1 MYWVKREN
9 CPGYKDL
16 GGLWAVW
23 SLLPCSWD
31 RVWVTWPLMRWQ
43 REPCHAPPCRHGCAS
58 RRPWVLGTARV
69 RGWHSAAWK
78 CCKTRRGGLRLWSCL
93 LLPTSFIPRFLSSP
107 PMAEYSTTAVYARH
121 RHTGAMGWTM
131 GAGHPLMLYM
141 VGHSPIASPSTCLP
155 GALPTCY
162 LPRGVIRGTERL
174 HP

>member
-1 MYWVKREN
+1 M
-9 CPGYKDL
+9 
-16 GGLWAVW
+16 W

-155 GALPTCY
+155 GPLPTCY